1 MTISATDDHDD
12 DPELAAL
19 LNGYPVTNGQIVELK
34 HSKKF
39 KVKGEGSRDGSS
51 DDGSGSGK
59 GRHRKCNPDKW

>member
-39 KVKGEGSRDGSS
+39 KVKVKGDGNS
-51 DDGSGSGK
+51 DDDGSGK
-59 GRHRKCNPDKW
+59 GRRRKCNPDKW